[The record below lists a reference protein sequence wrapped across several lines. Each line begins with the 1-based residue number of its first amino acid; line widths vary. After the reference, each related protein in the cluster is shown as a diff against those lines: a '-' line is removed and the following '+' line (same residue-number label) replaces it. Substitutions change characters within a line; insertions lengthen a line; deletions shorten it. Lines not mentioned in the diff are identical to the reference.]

1 MGLTGRNYSKPAM
14 FVWLKPAKP
23 PWVSGS
29 LSLLLVG
36 NLGRLVDPAGPSHRT
51 RSPLASCSHNLI
63 SESRSFSPDM
73 NPTELKVNSFFPPL
87 LFPDGYAVV
96 EPPGLGQRDRRRS
109 RKRRY
114 RVPFQDDGTLS
125 GPGRHSPLTLA
136 LSETWSGLFKFPLLG
151 LSDCNPAD
159 VIGLLWQHPTLSPP
173 PSTTGS
179 ISLLL
184 ILCLAILGRSLNDSS
199 LITCSGVCAPLT
211 RDPKSPWMVTAAMK
225 LKNACSLEEKL

>member
-1 MGLTGRNYSKPAM
+1 M
-14 FVWLKPAKP
+14 FVLLKPAKP

-36 NLGRLVDPAGPSHRT
+36 NLERLVDPAGPSHRT

-63 SESRSFSPDM
+63 SESRSFSPGM
-73 NPTELKVNSFFPPL
+73 NPTELKVNSFFPRL

-114 RVPFQDDGTLS
+114 RVPFRDDGTLS

-136 LSETWSGLFKFPLLG
+136 LSDTWSGLFKFPLLG

-211 RDPKSPWMVTAAMK
+211 RDPKSPWMVTATMK